1 MKSGQG
7 ADLYHLL
14 RRKTCLTAALALL
27 VSGSAAGAAV
37 GPDAIAFGTGH
48 RFAGDI
54 TGARAAGPPPFSDIT
69 TGPRSPAGV
78 ISQGGANDAVV
89 PPVKRE
95 QPAKSPVQPP
105 AAVAPTQPAK
115 KPDAAPPAQVSSKGQ
130 TQSSEGGGVVDAVQ
144 DWLARANRDYQ
155 GVLMKQLSVPAAA
168 GGDAIARKLEEQK
181 AEDAKKAD
189 EAKKLA
195 GVKRLE
201 DERRSAADAKQRQA
215 EDERRKAEAAAKTEA
230 AAKAEQARRSQA
242 SKQAQAVKPPEPAKP
257 TETIKAGD
265 PAKPTEAAK
274 KPDEPK
280 KAEEIKKPD
289 VAVKPDDAR
298 AADERRNAEAALKAR
313 ETEQLKA
320 RETEQ
325 LKAREAEQLK
335 ARETEQLKAREAL
348 QIKETE
354 RIAEERRKQE
364 LQRQAEQKKS
374 EDGRRKAD
382 EARRAEDDRRK
393 AEAQA
398 VEEKRRVQDAEAE
411 KHRKR
416 AVTITAEPVVRSPA
430 DPKTG
435 APIVATPEK
444 SAKTTK
450 DRRIAEG
457 SAETGPVAD
466 EVSARSDSKSGG
478 RSAHNRIRK
487 WDWRPGRE
495 RHLSCRAAGRLVTP
509 PAHYVVKRGDS
520 LWRISERHYRKGRY
534 YRVIYRAN
542 RGRIADPQL
551 IYPCQRFFLPL
562 RR

>member
-14 RRKTCLTAALALL
+14 RRKACLKAALALL

-69 TGPRSPAGV
+69 TGPRSPAGA

-195 GVKRLE
+195 GAKRLE
-201 DERRSAADAKQRQA
+201 DERRTAADVKQRQA
-215 EDERRKAEAAAKTEA
+215 EDERRKAEAAAKAESAAKTEA
-230 AAKAEQARRSQA
+230 AAKAEQARQAQA

-280 KAEEIKKPD
+280 KAEGQ
-289 VAVKPDDAR
+289 
-298 AADERRNAEAALKAR
+298 N
-313 ETEQLKA
+313 
-320 RETEQ
+320 
-325 LKAREAEQLK
+325 
-335 ARETEQLKAREAL
+335 
-348 QIKETE
+348 
-354 RIAEERRKQE
+354 
-364 LQRQAEQKKS
+364 
-374 EDGRRKAD
+374 
-382 EARRAEDDRRK
+382 
-393 AEAQA
+393 
-398 VEEKRRVQDAEAE
+398 
-411 KHRKR
+411 
-416 AVTITAEPVVRSPA
+416 
-430 DPKTG
+430 
-435 APIVATPEK
+435 
-444 SAKTTK
+444 
-450 DRRIAEG
+450 
-457 SAETGPVAD
+457 
-466 EVSARSDSKSGG
+466 
-478 RSAHNRIRK
+478 
-487 WDWRPGRE
+487 
-495 RHLSCRAAGRLVTP
+495 
-509 PAHYVVKRGDS
+509 
-520 LWRISERHYRKGRY
+520 
-534 YRVIYRAN
+534 
-542 RGRIADPQL
+542 
-551 IYPCQRFFLPL
+551 
-562 RR
+562 